1 MAAVRFLGADA
12 LAAVFNDARA
22 RGDLARGDA
31 VAVQLGAADGVPG
44 LDGVSSEAVVMGL
57 RAFGGDETKQN
68 YIGASMTV

>member
-1 MAAVRFLGADA
+1 MAAVRFLCADA

-22 RGDLARGDA
+22 RGDLVRGEDA

-44 LDGVSSEAVVMGL
+44 MGVSSEAVVMGL

>member
-1 MAAVRFLGADA
+1 MM
-12 LAAVFNDARA
+12 RA
-22 RGDLARGDA
+22 RGDLARGEDA